1 MQAEKVN
8 NLLLLFK
15 NQVPNN
21 RLDDLAFLFE
31 RVGDDQ
37 YENIKKISLKSP
49 QLTRLYAITLGFLGV
64 DRFYIGDV
72 SYGIQKLLFSILTLG
87 IWPLV
92 DIFLTYRLCQEENFI
107 KIRDS
112 LKYFI

>member
-8 NLLLLFK
+8 DLLLFFK
-15 NQVPNN
+15 NQVPNDK
-21 RLDDLAFLFE
+21 LDDLAFLFE
-31 RVGDDQ
+31 RTNDEQ
-37 YENIKKISLKSP
+37 YENLKKVTLKSP
-49 QLTRLYAITLGFLGV
+49 KLTRLYAITLGFLGI

-92 DIFLTYRLCQEENFI
+92 DIFITYRLCQEENFI

-112 LKYFI
+112 LKDFI

>member
-15 NQVPNN
+15 NQVPDN

-31 RVGDDQ
+31 RADDNQ
-37 YENIKKISLKSP
+37 YENLKKISLKSP
-49 QLTRLYAITLGFLGV
+49 KLTRLFAITLGFLGI
-64 DRFYIGDV
+64 DRFYIGDIP
-72 SYGIQKLLFSILTLG
+72 YGIQKLFFSILTLG
-87 IWPLV
+87 IWPFV
-92 DIFLTYRLCQEENFI
+92 DIFLTYRLCQEENFV